1 MLSKKG
7 EVSYF
12 RFGLSVKRI
21 VCQRNFSLM
30 SRFFLSLTI
39 IFTGY
44 LGASPGRAAEN
55 PYDVFAQTIAPY
67 AAFLSSE
74 STTRGL
80 HAELALVS
88 ASEVDA
94 RFQGIRMG
102 LALQLPDKLR
112 ITVDTRDD
120 RASLIRNGQEFL
132 ATPAGPAQEL
142 LNEVAPGLL
151 AYTGSIQAEI
161 PDFKLPVPRQQLAF
175 LPALFAIDD
184 QGEQAVDGETCRV
197 LDVKLTPALA
207 KGEAGN
213 WSIRMWIN
221 AEYRP
226 VLMELRGQKNARVQ
240 VAVRSVSL
248 EANLPPETWKVA
260 EGDEALQITPA
271 QILQLIDALRGQM
284 KM

>member
-1 MLSKKG
+1 MLSNTG

-12 RFGLSVKRI
+12 HFGLSVKRI

-30 SRFFLSLTI
+30 SRSFLSLTI
-39 IFTGY
+39 IFAGWF
-44 LGASPGRAAEN
+44 GVAPGRAAEN
-55 PYDVFAQTIAPY
+55 PYDVFARVIAPY

-74 STTRGL
+74 SSTRGL
-80 HAELALVS
+80 HAELALIS

-94 RFQGIRMG
+94 RFQGVRMG

-112 ITVDTRDD
+112 ITVETRDD
-120 RASLIRNGQEFL
+120 RASLIRNGQEFS
-132 ATPAGPAQEL
+132 ATPGGPAREI
-142 LNEVAPGLL
+142 LNELAPGLL

-161 PDFKLPVPRQQLAF
+161 PNFTLPVPRAQLAF

-184 QGEQAVDGETCRV
+184 QGEQDVDGEICRV
-197 LDVKLTPALA
+197 LDVKLTPELA
-207 KGEAGN
+207 RGETGR
-213 WSIRMWIN
+213 WSVRLWVN
-221 AEYRP
+221 GKYRP
-226 VLMELRGQKNARVQ
+226 VRLEIRGQKDARVT

-248 EANLPPETWKVA
+248 QANLPPETWTA
-260 EGDEALQITPA
+260 PEGDDAMSLTPA